1 MKLSKK
7 LLLITILFLI
17 TTSCVLPTI
26 AYDMLYPILS
36 NFPGLAE
43 EEPEKDGGEDGFGT
57 VFQPSQ
63 GWDCS
68 ASDLRNYLGDE
79 WVPYQTLNLNLYL
92 IDETFSFD
100 LDFRSESTYLVQ
112 RDPDYRPPPGATLVP
127 EGEYKFEENYLGF
140 GEVSK
145 DGAIFTGSSKME
157 FVHKTYFPEPV
168 QNEGKIAFRAVGH
181 FVSEGNLEICLDVYE
196 GGYQDA
202 INDPYNHLAPNC
214 RWPGYI
220 FSCTPAP

>member
-7 LLLITILFLI
+7 LLLVTILLLI
-17 TTSCVLPTI
+17 TTSCLLPSGI
-26 AYDMLYPILS
+26 YDKFPILS

-43 EEPEKDGGEDGFGT
+43 EEPEKEDTSFAD
-57 VFQPSQ
+57 FQSSQ

-68 ASDLRNYLGDE
+68 AADLRAYLGDD
-79 WVPYQTLNLNLYL
+79 WVPYQNLNLKLYL
-92 IDETFSFD
+92 RDETFSFD
-100 LDFRSESTYLVQ
+100 LDFRSESTFLVQ

-127 EGEYKFEENYLGF
+127 EGEYKFEEKYLGF
-140 GEVSK
+140 GEVSR
-145 DGAIFTGSSKME
+145 DGEIYTGSSNME

-181 FVSEGNLEICLDVYE
+181 FVSEGNYQICLDVYE

-202 INDPYNHLAPNC
+202 INNPFDHLAPNC